1 MIENGTHFNPFGQNN
16 TKTEAALTLK
26 DVIDIFNR
34 QRFPII
40 VCTLFITVLAGI
52 YAFIATP
59 VYKTSTV
66 LKKEVNAPQN
76 NQVIDEFSRIVS
88 MQSMNDVI
96 ETESE
101 LIRSR
106 AVIEQVVK
114 DLDLYFI
121 VNRIE
126 VPDVISYTFDVPL
139 EVYRHE
145 LDQYPQSS
153 APRINIT
160 DFLAPPDFREIQ
172 SVAYELRVNEQLQLE
187 LYIDEEKELLDT
199 QAASTAATFTL
210 PMFRFTL
217 NWPNPTPGSSL
228 FFTINNHEETYQGLR
243 ESISV
248 DTPMN
253 TTLLSISVESSNAYL
268 ASRIANTLASTFQE
282 TRFEHK
288 RETIRYSAG
297 FVDDQLDEISV
308 KLTDAEEALS
318 TFRGDNQLTNVDE
331 SMRGTLE
338 FLSQLESEKIATD
351 LQLAEYDSRLIN
363 LRSQLTEKGY
373 FDQTFLTPQQ
383 ESNTNSATP
392 FSSLLQQLSNAE
404 LEKLELLQ
412 KRTANHPDVIA
423 IDDRIREIQ
432 SSLTEYNQNT
442 ISSYEIIIRSLE
454 QKQSNLQRLIY
465 QYGQKARTMA
475 ESEGELMRLTRE
487 RDTYQKVYVLLSDKR
502 EEMRIAELS
511 NIQDIILVESAVVP
525 LEPILPKKKI
535 YVVIGFILGL
545 MMGVTVGL
553 FREFNGKLVTK
564 LSHVENDLMLPILA
578 IMPTFPSGLK
588 DRMRKQKSIQEHL
601 ELLTDTRHG
610 FKESYR
616 ILRTKLSF
624 ILSTKRSP
632 NKNNIFFTSCEENT
646 GKTTVVTNFSLLLAL
661 AGKRI
666 LVIDCDLKN
675 PSIGRFFNI
684 PFNAPGL
691 IDFLSFDYVTSP
703 DVYTPLDDPTFRENS
718 LFNPTLRMENE
729 ELTLSDQKYYLDV
742 IPAGGSIEHSSE
754 LLDSEKFKDY
764 LQEISGAYDYI
775 LIDTPPVTKTVDALT
790 LGNFIKNGIM
800 VVRPNHSNRDSLQ
813 RAIQDFRQF
822 NVHLLGSVVNACD
835 IKRFANDY
843 GYGYG
848 YGYTYEFDQSHAQLP
863 APASAN

>member
-1 MIENGTHFNPFGQNN
+1 MIENGTHFNPFGQN
-16 TKTEAALTLK
+16 KTDQETALTLK
-26 DVIDIFNR
+26 DVIDILNR

-40 VCTLFITVLAGI
+40 VCTLFVTLLAGI
-52 YAFIATP
+52 YAFVATP
-59 VYKTSTV
+59 LYKTTTV

-76 NQVIDEFSRIVS
+76 NQMVDEFSRIVS
-88 MQSMNDVI
+88 MQSMVDVI

-106 AVIEQVVK
+106 AVIEKVIQ

-121 VNRIE
+121 VNQIE
-126 VPDVISYTFDVPL
+126 VPDVISYTFDMPL

-145 LDQYPQSS
+145 LDQYPESS
-153 APRINIT
+153 APRISVNQ
-160 DFLAPPDFREIQ
+160 FLAPAGFREIEAV
-172 SVAYELRVNEQLQLE
+172 SYVIRVNEMQQLE
-187 LYIDEEKELLDT
+187 LYTVETNELVDS
-199 QAASTAATFTL
+199 QMASPSVRFDL
-210 PMFRFTL
+210 PLFSFNI
-217 NWPNPTPGSSL
+217 NWPDPSPGSSF
-228 FFTINNHEETYQGLR
+228 FFTVNNHEETYQSLR

-253 TTLLSISVESSNAYL
+253 TTLLSIAVESSSAYL
-268 ASRIANTLASTFQE
+268 ASKLANTIASVFRE

-297 FVDDQLDEISV
+297 FVDTQLEEITN
-308 KLTDAEEALS
+308 KLADAEEALS
-318 TFRGDNQLTNVDE
+318 VFRGENQLTNVDE

-338 FLSQLESEKIATD
+338 FLSQLESEKISTD
-351 LQLAEYDSRLIN
+351 LQLAEYNSRLIN
-363 LRSQLTEKGY
+363 LQKQLTEKGF

-383 ESNTNSATP
+383 ETSSNSTTP
-392 FSSLLQQLSNAE
+392 FSSLLQQLSSAE

-412 KRTANHPDVIA
+412 KRTSTHPDVIA
-423 IDDRIREIQ
+423 VDERIQEIQ
-432 SSLTEYNQNT
+432 SSLAEYNQNT

-454 QKQSNLQRLIY
+454 QKQSDLQRLIY
-465 QYGQKARTMA
+465 KYGQKARSMA

-487 RDTYQKVYVLLSDKR
+487 RDTFQKVYVLLSDKR

-535 YVVIGFILGL
+535 YVLIGLIMGMMLGL
-545 MMGVTVGL
+545 TVGL
-553 FREFNGKLVTK
+553 IREFNGKMVTK

-578 IMPTFPSGLK
+578 IMPSFPSGIK

-632 NKNNIFFTSCEENT
+632 SKNNIFFTSCEENT

-703 DVYTPLDDPTFRENS
+703 DIYTPLDDPAFRDNS
-718 LFNPTLRMENE
+718 LFNPTLRMEHE

-790 LGNFIKNGIM
+790 LGNFIKNGILI
-800 VVRPNHSNRDSLQ
+800 VRPNHSSRDSLQ

-848 YGYTYEFDQSHAQLP
+848 YGYSYEFDQSQAQLP
-863 APASAN
+863 AAASVN